1 MYKRGDLHIHTFF
14 SDGML
19 SPAEVINSAKKNNVD
34 LIAVT
39 DHDTTSGLEQSA
51 EACLKEG
58 IRFIPGIELST
69 LYNNESIHIL
79 GYFRDDSYSSYDFK
93 KFLIDMKE
101 YRIYRG
107 KKIIENLDKFFKIK
121 IDYDEVSR
129 MAGKIIA
136 RPHIARAIIKAG
148 YPYTWDY
155 IFDNFISKD
164 SPAYVPN
171 KDVSVKEGIAIL
183 KSVNALVVL
192 AHPVL
197 IKNSPAEELLK
208 FDFDGIEAKYFL
220 NHEEDT
226 EKYMNMASE
235 RNLIIT
241 AGSDFHGIN
250 LNDTRHGSIGAV
262 YLNSEEIEVF
272 INKLKKY

>member
-1 MYKRGDLHIHTFF
+1 MHTSF

-19 SPAEVINSAKKNNVD
+19 KPAEVVKSARNNNVD
-34 LIAVT
+34 LISVT
-39 DHDTTSGLEQSA
+39 DHDTTAGLQQAA
-51 EACLKEG
+51 EASVNEN
-58 IRFIPGIELST
+58 IRLIPGIELST

-79 GYFRDDSYSSYDFK
+79 GYFRDDKYNNPDFQG
-93 KFLIDMKE
+93 FLTDMKE
-101 YRIYRG
+101 YRVYRG
-107 KKIIENLDKFFKIK
+107 KKIIENLDKYFKIR
-121 IDYDEVSR
+121 IDYDEVSK

-148 YPYTWDY
+148 YPYSWDY

-171 KDVSVKEGIAIL
+171 KDISVKQGIDIL

-197 IKNSPAEELLK
+197 IKNSPAEELLQ
-208 FDFDGIEAKYFL
+208 FDFDGIEAKYYL

-226 EKYMNMASE
+226 EKYMRMAAEHNM
-235 RNLIIT
+235 IIT
-241 AGSDFHGIN
+241 AGSDFHGIVN
-250 LNDTRHGSIGAV
+250 NDTRHGSIGAV
-262 YLNSEEIEVF
+262 HLNSEEIEVF
-272 INKLKKY
+272 LNKIEK